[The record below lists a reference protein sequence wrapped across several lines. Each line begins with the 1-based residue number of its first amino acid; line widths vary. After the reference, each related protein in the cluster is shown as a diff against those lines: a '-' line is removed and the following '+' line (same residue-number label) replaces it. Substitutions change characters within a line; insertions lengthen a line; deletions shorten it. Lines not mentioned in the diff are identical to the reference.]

1 MCVRARKTNGFSTFS
16 LFFTFEHFSFC
27 TFALVRVLRG
37 ITNGF
42 YHFQNACACFFM
54 KSPAKLTKS
63 QNACGCSAVGEPRLF
78 CRTSPVFLTFFF
90 LRCVHPQ
97 AGPKK
102 VEPLFSCFFHFRNV
116 AVVHTPL
123 EILTKC
129 CSGPKETPIFV
140 FSVFAIFTKCACG
153 PCGVKNSLFT
163 KKHRN
168 R

>member
-1 MCVRARKTNGFSTFS
+1 MDFQFF
-16 LFFTFEHFSFC
+16 LFFFIFEHFSFC

-42 YHFQNACACFFM
+42 DHFQNACVCFFM

-63 QNACGCSAVGEPRLF
+63 QNACGCSAVGATSVC
-78 CRTSPVFLTFFF
+78 CRTSNGFLTFFF
-90 LRCVHPQ
+90 LRDVDPQ
-97 AGPKK
+97 DSCRK
-102 VEPLFSCFFHFRNV
+102 VGTLFSCFFHFRNV

-129 CSGPKETPIFV
+129 LCGPRKTPIFDL
-140 FSVFAIFTKCACG
+140 SVFVIFTKSACG